1 MVFFTF
7 GWIRPIAVDPGSLR
21 SGRVGLVAVVAGGS
35 GATLLL
41 AVLARMAR
49 PFLLGLLPDTAAA
62 TLFIFIETLGQL
74 CISFT
79 LFNLLPLPPLTGQHL
94 LVAALPAWREAVAQ
108 MRIYPAVVLMLLV
121 ASGLAERLLAPAESI
136 VARVVFGQ

>member
-1 MVFFTF
+1 
-7 GWIRPIAVDPGSLR
+7 
-21 SGRVGLVAVVAGGS
+21 
-35 GATLLL
+35 
-41 AVLARMAR
+41 
-49 PFLLGLLPDTAAA
+49 
-62 TLFIFIETLGQL
+62 
-74 CISFT
+74 
-79 LFNLLPLPPLTGQHL
+79 LPLPPLTGQHL